1 MKQIPTARAVLDSFL
16 RGPDARLGMS
26 LAPTER
32 RFTSRELGAERTTE
46 AARSLV
52 EHEAE
57 ERAAKTRRLAEAR
70 RRKEEAA
77 RSG

>member
-1 MKQIPTARAVLDSFL
+1 MKQIPTARAVLDTFL
-16 RGPDARLGMS
+16 RGADAPLGAAPVPSGRRLT
-26 LAPTER
+26 P
-32 RFTSRELGAERTTE
+32 RELLAERTTE
-46 AARSLV
+46 TARGMV
-52 EHEAE
+52 EQQAE